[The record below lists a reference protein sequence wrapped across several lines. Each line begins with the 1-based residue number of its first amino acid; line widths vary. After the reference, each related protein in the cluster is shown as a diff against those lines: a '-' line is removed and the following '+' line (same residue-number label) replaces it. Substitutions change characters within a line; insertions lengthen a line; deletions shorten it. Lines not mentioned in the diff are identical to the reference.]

1 MSVRELIVLGTSSQV
16 PTRYR
21 NHNGYLL
28 RWDEEGLLFDP
39 GEGTQRQMIYADVTA
54 SSITRILITHFHGD
68 HCLGFAGITQRLS
81 LDRVAHPIHV
91 YFPASG
97 AVYYDRLRKAS
108 IYHSFSTLVPHPIKD
123 EGVIHEDDKIV
134 LEARRLDHAVECFG
148 YRLKE
153 KDRRTMLPE
162 RCEALG
168 VRGRAIGELQKKGSV
183 VVDGKTIS
191 VDDVSVPKPGQGVA
205 FVMDTRPCPGAVELA
220 RGVDMLICESTYLST
235 ESVEAHDHGHMTA
248 ADAARVAKEAGARRL
263 VLTHF
268 SQRYQST
275 DPFVVEAREIHA
287 DAVVAKDTKRYEI
300 PKREIE
306 ESAAGIGRPSTPA
319 SARVVAPE
327 SAADDPAAPAAE
339 AEPKATPAAPEV
351 P

>member
-1 MSVRELIVLGTSSQV
+1 MLGTSSQV

-39 GEGTQRQMIYADVTA
+39 GEGSQRQMIYAEVTA
-54 SSITRILITHFHGD
+54 SSITRVLITHFHGD

-97 AVYYDRLRKAS
+97 LVYYDRLRRAS
-108 IYHSFSTLVPHPIKD
+108 IYHSFSTLVPHPIKED
-123 EGVIHEDDKIV
+123 GIIHEDEKLTI
-134 LEARRLDHAVECFG
+134 EARRLDHSVECFG

-162 RCEALG
+162 KLEAAG

-183 VVDGKTIS
+183 VVGDRTITLDEMS
-191 VDDVSVPKPGQGVA
+191 LPKPGQSMA
-205 FVMDTRPCPGAVELA
+205 FVMDSRPCAAAIELA
-220 RGVDMLICESTYLST
+220 RGVDMLVCESTYLASET
-235 ESVEAHDHGHMTA
+235 AEAHDHGHMTA
-248 ADAARVAKEAGARRL
+248 TDAATIAREAGARRL

-268 SQRYQST
+268 SQRYQQT
-275 DPFVVEAREIHA
+275 DPFLQEARPIHA
-287 DAVVAKDTKRYEI
+287 DVVLAKDTKRFEI
-300 PKREIE
+300 PKRAAAPGEAE
-306 ESAAGIGRPSTPA
+306 ES
-319 SARVVAPE
+319 
-327 SAADDPAAPAAE
+327 
-339 AEPKATPAAPEV
+339 
-351 P
+351 

>member
-1 MSVRELIVLGTSSQV
+1 M

-183 VVDGKTIS
+183 VVDGKTVS

-275 DPFVVEAREIHA
+275 DPFVAEAREIHA
-287 DAVVAKDTKRYEI
+287 DAIVAKDTKRYEI
-300 PKREIE
+300 PKRELSE
-306 ESAAGIGRPSTPA
+306 GAPEPTATPA
-319 SARVVAPE
+319 RGSPASISAGVA
-327 SAADDPAAPAAE
+327 ADPAAPVAADSAATDAE

-351 P
+351 K